1 MKEIKQEPYAISD
14 VCLFDAEPS
23 DSFGTFGGEYY
34 QDDGS
39 LYSEFG
45 LDLENVSIS
54 NVSGQQL
61 QALGLTIINHL
72 LICGYDFEFGKD
84 ENGKYLK
91 TKE

>member
-1 MKEIKQEPYAISD
+1 MKERKLYPYSISD

-45 LDLENVSIS
+45 LDLENVSIYNIS
-54 NVSGQQL
+54 RQQI

-72 LICGYDFEFGKD
+72 MVGGYDFEFGKD